1 MFSVRIVDAD
11 FYVGKPIDGLD
22 ILFSKFREANVNR
35 VPVLRIFGSTPGGQK
50 TCVHIHQ
57 VFPYLYIPYDGTKP
71 TDKYLKQFTTSVD
84 FAVQV
89 AFGRTS
95 SSMKYVHKTEIVKKI
110 PFYGYHENEEE
121 FIKMELYNPR
131 IIPKLVDLLQNG
143 AILNKSFQPH
153 EAHVPYIL
161 QIKIFHIIINQF
173 HFMVHL
179 QIHFSIFLHLNTG
192 MKTLFLE
199 IYAWILL

>member
-22 ILFSKFREANVNR
+22 ILFSKFREANVNG
-35 VPVLRIFGSTPGGQK
+35 VPVLRIFCSTPGGQK

-161 QIKIFHIIINQF
+161 Q
-173 HFMVHL
+173 MR
-179 QIHFSIFLHLNTG
+179 
-192 MKTLFLE
+192 
-199 IYAWILL
+199 